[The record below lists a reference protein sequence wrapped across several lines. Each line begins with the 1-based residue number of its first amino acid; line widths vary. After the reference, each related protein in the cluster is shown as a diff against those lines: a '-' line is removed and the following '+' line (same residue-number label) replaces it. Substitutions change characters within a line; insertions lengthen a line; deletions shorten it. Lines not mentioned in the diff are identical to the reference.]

1 MVKHLQHTKAKL
13 DRLKE
18 AIIAKRKAE
27 VNDASHKEDM
37 VWEDFDFLS
46 HWFIKSRGMY
56 LDCF

>member
-27 VNDASHKEDM
+27 VNEASHKEDM
-37 VWEDFDFLS
+37 V
-46 HWFIKSRGMY
+46 
-56 LDCF
+56 